1 MESTLI
7 NKVENNGILKIYR
20 MSKIGLPIMMLPLLL
35 DLYFGVKKNSIDL
48 ISFWLVVFMNILSIW
63 SFIDSKMK
71 ISKNKQMP
79 FIEWWTD
86 KIVFRSS
93 KTGQESSILI
103 DDISDVSIKFDAIS
117 ISTISNKSFEI
128 NLDEYMEYD
137 QRIKIKDNFAA
148 LSKRN

>member
-1 MESTLI
+1 
-7 NKVENNGILKIYR
+7 
-20 MSKIGLPIMMLPLLL
+20 MSKIVLPIMMLLLLL

-103 DDISDVSIKFDAIS
+103 DDISDVSCCTF
-117 ISTISNKSFEI
+117 
-128 NLDEYMEYD
+128 
-137 QRIKIKDNFAA
+137 
-148 LSKRN
+148 KRN